1 MVSINFAMGGKI
13 TTTTAAAMR
22 NRITISSDLPDQKS
36 AVMRVSI
43 ISRM

>member
-13 TTTTAAAMR
+13 TTTVTPMR

-36 AVMRVSI
+36 AVRVIISI
-43 ISRM
+43 I